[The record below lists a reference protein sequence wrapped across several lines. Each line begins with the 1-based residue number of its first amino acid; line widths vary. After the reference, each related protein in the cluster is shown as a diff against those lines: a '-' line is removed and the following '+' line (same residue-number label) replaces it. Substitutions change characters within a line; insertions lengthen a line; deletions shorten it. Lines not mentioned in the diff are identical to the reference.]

1 VSCEPENEGNE
12 NMKKY
17 MFLLIIFLH
26 VPIASAQEILW
37 DRVMGASVEKLTAAQ
52 KIRATEALRT
62 IHNYYGCSRMVADC
76 LKTDPKCE
84 TARRLAGFIVR
95 QAAFD
100 RSVTEIKAAVLERSR
115 SVHPLKTHKIEVQN
129 DHCIGSPAVA
139 KVIVVVFGDVLCP
152 FCAQIIPMLH
162 RLVKARGSGVSL
174 CFKHFPTTVHERLGV
189 QASEAMAAAALQ
201 GKGWEFLLAAY
212 PRRREMSEKKI
223 IGIARDLKL
232 DLGRFE
238 KDRISRAVRRVVAAD
253 KREGLA
259 LGITGTPQ
267 VYVNGKELF
276 GRKDE
281 VELAD
286 RIDEELMLKNGGK

>member
-1 VSCEPENEGNE
+1 
-12 NMKKY
+12 MIKY
-17 MFLLIIFLH
+17 IFLLIIFFH
-26 VPIASAQEILW
+26 MPIASAQEILW
-37 DRVMGASVEKLTAAQ
+37 DRVMGASVGKLTAAQ

-95 QAAFD
+95 LAAFD

-115 SVHPLKTHKIEVQN
+115 SVHPLKTHKIAIQK
-129 DHCIGSPAVA
+129 DHCLGDPAVA
-139 KVIVVVFGDVLCP
+139 KVNVVVFGDVLCP

-162 RLVKARGSGVSL
+162 RLVKSRGVGFSI
-174 CFKHFPTTVHERLGV
+174 CFKHFPTTVHEQLGV
-189 QASEAMAAAALQ
+189 QASEAMVAAALQ

-212 PRRREMSEKKI
+212 PLRREMSDKKI
-223 IGIARDLKL
+223 IELARTLKL
-232 DLGRFE
+232 DLVRLE
-238 KDRISRAVRRVVAAD
+238 KDRISRAVRRVVASD

-259 LGITGTPQ
+259 LGIAGTPQ
-267 VYVNGKELF
+267 VYVNGKEFF

-286 RIDEELMLKNGGK
+286 RLDEELMLKNGGK